1 MPPLPMIWP
10 VHEAGLKVD
19 GEVEVLCSR
28 YCWLGRLAVSV
39 AAVSSTSISVVVVVE
54 PPAAA
59 PVDVPKDTE
68 DTTAMSTSRTGDG
81 ASDGG

>member
-10 VHEAGLKVD
+10 VHRAGLKVAGD
-19 GEVEVLCSR
+19 EGVRCSR
-28 YCWLGRLAVSV
+28 NCCWLVGSAVSV
-39 AAVSSTSISVVVVVE
+39 AAVSSTSISVVVVE

-59 PVDVPKDTE
+59 AVDVPKDTE

>member
-1 MPPLPMIWP
+1 MPPLLMIWP

-28 YCWLGRLAVSV
+28 YCWLGGLEVSV
-39 AAVSSTSISVVVVVE
+39 AAVSSTSISVVVVE
-54 PPAAA
+54 PSAAA
-59 PVDVPKDTE
+59 SAAVPKDTE

-81 ASDGG
+81 ASEGG